1 MVIILIQQDTSSAVI
16 DIANTD
22 DLQSEPGNVERLV
35 MLCMGKVKIDETDCS
50 EKFFK
55 VFPTRVNVMCS
66 LDSDNQRFCVFSAFW
81 KE

>member
-35 MLCMGKVKIDETDCS
+35 MLCTGKVKIDETDCS
-50 EKFFK
+50 EKFF
-55 VFPTRVNVMCS
+55 
-66 LDSDNQRFCVFSAFW
+66 
-81 KE
+81 